1 MMEYRNKIIAELTQ
15 LENYARTC
23 FVEQLKLPNGQ
34 GTTVNGFV
42 DRFMADLTGGEL
54 SYTETPRRGEQIL
67 LDACMF
73 ELLPQCRNATR
84 PQETFLWILVADW
97 IHDNLLK
104 CDECGEWY
112 MQPEDYKYTGLCPD
126 CQEHADANDPDT
138 IADFMNDLDRC
149 E

>member
-1 MMEYRNKIIAELTQ
+1 MEYRNKIIAELTQ

-23 FVEQLKLPNGQ
+23 FACQLNRSGQ
-34 GTTVNGFV
+34 DTKVNEFI
-42 DRFMADLTGGEL
+42 DRFMDDLTGGEMVDAA
-54 SYTETPRRGEQIL
+54 GAQIL
-67 LDACMF
+67 IDECIYT
-73 ELLPQCRNATR
+73 LLPDCRQAAA
-84 PQETFLWILVADW
+84 PKDCALFGLVADW
-97 IHDNLLK
+97 IHDNLLQ

-149 E
+149 EQ